1 MAIPVLP
8 MPDFAAN
15 PTHVLVGNGLWSDPS
30 VWQDATLPGDDAVV
44 MVEGQATYDLAD
56 SPRLAVIG
64 VIGSLDVMKGADTEL
79 KAGTLQVMGGAYM
92 AGSCK
97 SNVPLRGSHT
107 VTWLDRPLDP
117 VNDPGQ
123 YGSGLLV
130 AGGNLDLCGDLEKL
144 HGCPIM
150 GLNAGTVQF
159 TLDVDPV
166 GWEVDNYL
174 FFASCVPNCADY
186 RTPQDDVVKVT
197 MISGRTV
204 SFSPALK
211 WNHQPPAGK
220 SAYVVNL
227 SRRITFQSENS
238 SGVRGH
244 AMFMKMGIMA
254 PMVDLCHVT
263 FKDMGRSDAM
273 TPLTDPQLDAEGL
286 LIPGSAANP
295 RGRYAVHAHRCGP
308 VVGAMQTWD
317 NLVAW
322 GGKKVGFN
330 IHDSYVEADDLVS
343 VQCQGS
349 CLYTER
355 GSEIGHYNGC
365 FGFRTSGSG
374 KGVEERINQSDFG
387 HDGYGLWLQGPGV
400 TAARNV
406 YGSHRIA
413 AARIYCRG
421 VDPKG
426 LGVIA
431 TTYNGQPIQ
440 RSSYLGWQDNAA
452 VCCPVGH
459 SYNWID
465 SAIAGPSVGTRLS
478 SWGCTNGGEMFYALN
493 VAFVDPDFLGP
504 NYAPQSAGV
513 AINTGYSHDFA
524 AKGSSICGFEVGTV
538 MPGVGHSAVDGGQY
552 GNVYDIDIRKDGKP
566 EAVGA
571 VVEIINEP
579 TFLGVPPA
587 VLAGRVRV
595 NYRLPN
601 LLDGLWAG
609 PNEQPP
615 PPVFWPAS
623 WLLPDGQQLYSVQ
636 QAEDYVPFPT
646 VPMHG
651 TKAYP
656 AFPTVLIGL
665 TNAQLRDQFG
675 LCPGGMLAPMGSR
688 PDPRTNG
695 LIGPRAVVP
704 GVLFLR
710 SPQTPASLLNYR
722 LQWGQP
728 YPAPATTD
736 PGGQITLTTGWNVL
750 PRLINGLLYS
760 FFVRG
765 PAS

>member
-1 MAIPVLP
+1 MPIPVLP

-15 PTHVLVGNGLWSDPS
+15 PTHVLVGDGLWSDPS
-30 VWQDATLPGDDAVV
+30 VWSNAALPGDGAVV
-44 MVEGQATYDLAD
+44 LVEGQAVYDLVD
-56 SPRLAVIG
+56 SPRFAVVG
-64 VIGSLDVMKGADTEL
+64 VTGILDVMKGADTVL
-79 KAGTLQVMGGAYM
+79 RSGCVQVMGGSYT

-97 SNVPLRGSHT
+97 DEVPLNGHHV
-107 VTWLDRPLDP
+107 VTLLDLPLDP
-117 VNDPGQ
+117 VGDPGQ
-123 YGSGLLV
+123 YRGFLV
-130 AGGNLDLCGDLEKL
+130 ASGTLDWCGDLEKL
-144 HGCPIM
+144 HGCPIA

-166 GWEVDNYL
+166 GWEIGDYL

-186 RTPQDDVVKVT
+186 RAPQDDVVKIT
-197 MISGRTV
+197 NIFGRTIA
-204 SFSPALK
+204 STPAFK
-211 WNHQPPAGK
+211 FPHQPPAGQ

-227 SRRITFQSENS
+227 SRRITVQSENPN
-238 SGVRGH
+238 GVRGH
-244 AMFMKMGIMA
+244 AMFMKMGVMA

-286 LIPGSAANP
+286 LVPGSAANP
-295 RGRYAVHAHRCGP
+295 RGRYAVHAHRCGQ
-308 VVGAMQTWD
+308 AADATQTWF
-317 NLVAW
+317 NLVVW

-330 IHDSYVEADDLVS
+330 NHDSFVLADDLVS

-355 GSEIGHYNGC
+355 GSEIGYYNGS
-365 FGFRTSGSG
+365 FAFRTSGSG

-406 YGSHRIA
+406 YGSHRVA
-413 AARIYCRG
+413 GARIYCRG

-431 TTYNGQPIQ
+431 TTYGGQPIQ
-440 RSSYLGWQDNAA
+440 RSSYSGWTDNGAL
-452 VCCPVGH
+452 CCPITH

-465 SAIAGPSVGTRLS
+465 SAFGPSIGTRLS
-478 SWGCTNGGEMFYALN
+478 SWGCNNGGEMFYALN
-493 VAFVDPDFLGP
+493 VELDQPDFLGP

-513 AINTGYSHDFA
+513 AINTGYSHDFIA
-524 AKGSSICGFEVGTV
+524 RDGSIRGFEVGVV
-538 MPGVGHSAVDGGQY
+538 MPGVGRSWVDGGVY
-552 GNVYDIDIRKDGKP
+552 SSIYDIDIRKDSKP

-571 VVEIINEP
+571 VVEIVNEP
-579 TFLGVPPA
+579 TFLGVPVA
-587 VLAGRVRV
+587 VLAGRTRV

-615 PPVFWPAS
+615 PPVFWPSS
-623 WLLPDGQQLYSVQ
+623 WLLPDGLQLFSAQ
-636 QAEDYVPFPT
+636 QAEDYVPFPSP
-646 VPMHG
+646 PMHG
-651 TKAYP
+651 TKVYP
-656 AFPTVLIGL
+656 GFPTVLIGL

-675 LCPGGMLAPMGSR
+675 LRLGGMLAPMVSV
-688 PDPRTNG
+688 PDPRSNG
-695 LIGPRAVVP
+695 LVGPRVTVP

-736 PGGQITLTTGWNVL
+736 PGGPITLTPGWNVL
-750 PRLINGLLYS
+750 TRTIGGLLYS

-765 PAS
+765 PIT